1 MIDMGQLPDGRRVQA
16 VDMQAGRLHARVLTL
31 GAIVQDLR
39 LDGID
44 HPLVLGHPDPAAY
57 LSDPFIHVGALVGR
71 FANRIAGAR
80 IRLSGRVHDLDAN
93 EGPNCL
99 HGGSA
104 GASVRLWRV
113 TQAAPDAVTMALDFA
128 DGEMGF
134 PGAMQAVATLSL
146 TDQDGTASLTVALQ
160 ATAMR
165 PTPCNLTHHGYW
177 TLSPDG
183 AADQVLQIVADR
195 YLPVDQA
202 LIPLPDAPAPVAGT
216 RFDFRQ
222 PRPLGDAGLDHC
234 WCLSDSHGPLRPVAS
249 LTAPDLRLRVLTTAP
264 GLQVYD
270 GGHFPHGGLPGHP
283 GQIARPQGAVAFE
296 AQEWPDAPNR
306 PDFPPAILRPGTVW
320 RTETRYLLDRP

>member
-16 VDMQAGRLHARVLTL
+16 VDLQSGRLRARVLTL
-31 GAIVQDLR
+31 GGIIQDLR
-39 LDGID
+39 LDGVD
-44 HPLVLGHPDPAAY
+44 RPLVLGHPDPAAY
-57 LSDPFIHVGALVGR
+57 LDPFRHVGALVGR

-80 IRLSGRVHDLDAN
+80 FRLSGRDHAVDAN
-93 EGPNCL
+93 EAPNCL

-104 GASVRLWRV
+104 GASVRLWRI
-113 TQAAPDAVTMALDFA
+113 TRAAPDAVSLALDFT

-134 PGAMQAVATLSL
+134 PGAMQALATLSL
-146 TDQDGTASLTVALQ
+146 SDVGGVAGVTVALQ
-160 ATAMR
+160 ATATR

-183 AADQVLQIVADR
+183 SGDHLLQVAADR
-195 YLPVDQA
+195 YLPVDDA
-202 LIPLPDAPAPVAGT
+202 LIPLPDAPASVAGT
-216 RFDFRQ
+216 RFDFRTA
-222 PRPLGDAGLDHC
+222 RPLGRAGLDHC
-234 WCLSDSHGPLRPVAS
+234 FCLSDDHQPLREVAR

-270 GGHFPHGGLPGHP
+270 GAHFPDAGLPGHP
-283 GQIARPQGAVAFE
+283 GQTARPQSAVAFE

-306 PDFPPAILRPGTVW
+306 PDFPPTILRPGTVW

>member
-1 MIDMGQLPDGRRVQA
+1 MIEMGQLPDGRRVQA
-16 VDMQAGRLHARVLTL
+16 VDLRAGRLRARVLTL

-39 LDGID
+39 LEGVG

-57 LSDPFIHVGALVGR
+57 LDSFAHVGAVVGR
-71 FANRIAGAR
+71 YANRIAGAR
-80 IRLSGRVHDLDAN
+80 IRLSGRDHALDAN

-99 HGGSA
+99 HGGTV
-104 GASVRLWRV
+104 GASARIWRV
-113 TQAAPDAVTMALDFA
+113 TRAAPDAVTLALDFA

-134 PGAMQAVATLSL
+134 PGALQAVAHLSL
-146 TDQDGTASLTVALQ
+146 SDADGVAGLTVALQ
-160 ATAMR
+160 ATATR

-183 AADQVLQIVADR
+183 SADHLLQIAAER
-195 YLPVDQA
+195 YLPVDDA
-202 LIPLPDAPAPVAGT
+202 LIPLADAPAPVAGT
-216 RFDFRQ
+216 RFDYREA
-222 PRPLGDAGLDHC
+222 RPLGRAGLDHC
-234 WCLSDSHGPLRPVAS
+234 WCLSDAHQPLREAARLS
-249 LTAPDLRLRVLTTAP
+249 APDLRLRVMTTAP

-270 GGHFPHGGLPGHP
+270 GGHFPDAGLPGHP
-283 GQIARPQGAVAFE
+283 GQLARPQGAVAFE